1 MKSKFEEISTI
12 VREAYNAELP
22 KEFNYDTILEWMKN
36 ATLACKKEIASKFPE
51 VPTRISLYEQ
61 KALEQFQAFIAF
73 ALEDGPHFSV
83 LCYTWNPNKTGDEY
97 TLKKLSLE

>member
-1 MKSKFEEISTI
+1 MPTKFEAISNLI
-12 VREAYNAELP
+12 KKAYEAELP
-22 KEFNYDTILEWMKN
+22 QVFTYNTIKEWMQQ
-36 ATLACKKEIASKFPE
+36 TTRTCKEEIAKQFPE

-83 LCYTWNPNKTGDEY
+83 MCYTWNPNKTGDEY

>member
-1 MKSKFEEISTI
+1 MPTKFEAISNLI
-12 VREAYNAELP
+12 KKAYEAELP
-22 KEFNYDTILEWMKN
+22 QVFTYNTIKEWMQQ
-36 ATLACKKEIASKFPE
+36 TTRTCKEEIAKQFPE

-73 ALEDGPHFSV
+73 SLEDGPHFSV

>member
-1 MKSKFEEISTI
+1 MPTKFEAISNLI
-12 VREAYNAELP
+12 KKAYEAELP
-22 KEFNYDTILEWMKN
+22 QVFTYNTIKEWMQQ
-36 ATLACKKEIASKFPE
+36 TTRTCKEEIAKQFPE

-73 ALEDGPHFSV
+73 VLEDGPHFSV

>member
-1 MKSKFEEISTI
+1 MPTKFEAISNI
-12 VREAYNAELP
+12 IKKAYEAELP
-22 KEFNYDTILEWMKN
+22 QVFTYNTIKEWMQQ
-36 ATLACKKEIASKFPE
+36 TTRTCKEEIAKQFPE

-73 ALEDGPHFSV
+73 TLEDGPHFSV